1 LNIIEI
7 LDVNEKKMT
16 TKFKVVEVYRNN
28 SSCSNGET
36 KVLNNSSLNDSVD
49 LSSSNLI
56 ENAQNS
62 MLNTFGFNLIGGYS
76 TSIPVTVNKV
86 LVNNSNFKSAKVIL
100 EH

>member
-1 LNIIEI
+1 M
-7 LDVNEKKMT
+7 DANERKMT

-28 SSCSNGET
+28 SSCSNGDT
-36 KVLNNSSLNDSVD
+36 ILLNTSSLNESVD

-76 TSIPVTVNKV
+76 TSIPATVNEV
-86 LVNNSNFKSAKVIL
+86 RANNSNFKSAKVFI
-100 EH
+100 